1 LLPLRRRHSTVEL
14 LAPLARALANRRSAV
29 FVGLVC
35 ASVAVVLGLGMST
48 FVPVDFMEE
57 GGPVEVA
64 TAWLYLVAFAV
75 VLLIRLPGLTG
86 LDKAAIC
93 LLLLAFAARE
103 ADLHASLFEVSI
115 LKASFY
121 RRHGTPG
128 QIAVALCILLPVLFS
143 FLLLLRRHGALWLA
157 APSRWRAPVVTLT
170 TFVVLMLVAKVFDRM
185 PAVIVELRIL
195 EAMPDRVRHV
205 LLALEEVLE
214 LALPLLA
221 ILAIVQGR
229 LPARLSRSG

>member
-35 ASVAVVLGLGMST
+35 ASAAVVLGLGTST

-128 QIAVALCILLPVLFS
+128 QIAVAHVHPAAGAVFLPAAAQATRCSLARRAVELARPRGHADD
-143 FLLLLRRHGALWLA
+143 LRRADAGGQGVRPHAGGDRRA
-157 APSRWRAPVVTLT
+157 A
-170 TFVVLMLVAKVFDRM
+170 D
-185 PAVIVELRIL
+185 L